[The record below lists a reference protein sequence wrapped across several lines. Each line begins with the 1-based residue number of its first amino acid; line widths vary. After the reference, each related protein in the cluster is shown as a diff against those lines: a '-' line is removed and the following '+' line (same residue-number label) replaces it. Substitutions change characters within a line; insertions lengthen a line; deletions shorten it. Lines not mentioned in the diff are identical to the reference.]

1 MSVEPSEAMREAWTA
16 LQGQRVNDTFPLG
29 RFLGGSEHGGV
40 FLTRSPADESVELA
54 IKLIPTSRAL
64 AELHLPR
71 LKRASTLRHPH
82 LLRLL
87 EWGGWQSDG
96 MPFMY
101 AVMPFAD
108 QTLADLL
115 THRALTEAEAR
126 EMLPPLLE
134 ALAFLHSRN
143 LVHGQLKP
151 TNVLV
156 VGDQVTLASDT
167 IRRSTDGPTSS
178 DAPSIYESPEVRDGR
193 RSAEG
198 DIWALGITLCE
209 ALSRRQ
215 PTIPRDPREPVA
227 VPEDFSPAFREVVTH
242 CLNRRPEERPTPGEL
257 LEWAR
262 GSATTFVPNPRARP
276 ATPEPAPNDGVQ
288 GSAPPAA
295 AATAPTRDPA
305 PPPGPS
311 AGKSSLA
318 PVVIGAIVVL
328 ALAWGGVR
336 LLRNSPRHAPVPEVA
351 AASSVAPPSD
361 VRAPVAQIPA
371 ADIPAAP
378 VTAPPAVRSAG
389 VHQVIPEVPLSARR
403 TIRGHIK
410 VWVRAFVDPDG
421 SVSAAVADRAGPSGY
436 FERIAIDAA
445 KKWTFPAVDSA
456 ARRLMQVRFDFSHE
470 GTTASAV
477 SLH

>member
-40 FLTRSPADESVELA
+40 FLTRSPADESAELA

-115 THRALTEAEAR
+115 THRALTEQEAR

-134 ALAFLHSRN
+134 ALVFLHSRN
-143 LVHGQLKP
+143 LVHGRLKP
-151 TNVLV
+151 TNILV
-156 VGDQVTLASDT
+156 VGDQVKLASDT
-167 IRRSTDGPTSS
+167 IRRNTDGPTSS
-178 DAPSIYESPEVRDGR
+178 DAASIYDGPEVRDGR
-193 RSAEG
+193 RSAQG
-198 DIWALGITLCE
+198 DIWGLGVTLCE

-215 PTIPRDPREPVA
+215 PTLPRDTREPV
-227 VPEDFSPAFREVVTH
+227 VLPEEFPATFCGVVTH
-242 CLNRRPEERPTPGEL
+242 CLDRRPEERPSAEEL

-262 GSATTFVPNPRARP
+262 GSATTFVPAPRARP
-276 ATPEPAPNDGVQ
+276 VTPEPAAGDK
-288 GSAPPAA
+288 APEFVPAA
-295 AATAPTRDPA
+295 AASTAPSGDA
-305 PPPGPS
+305 GPS
-311 AGKSSLA
+311 ANAPAEKSSLA
-318 PVVIGAIVVL
+318 PRVIGAIVIL

-336 LLRNSPRHAPVPEVA
+336 LLRSSPGHVAAPDPQVASTVAPARDALAPVPQPA
-351 AASSVAPPSD
+351 AAANAEANVKPPSQ
-361 VRAPVAQIPA
+361 AHA
-371 ADIPAAP
+371 
-378 VTAPPAVRSAG
+378 AG

-477 SLH
+477 SLR